1 MLKKSTIVA
10 IAGSLIVGGI
20 GLSTVG
26 LALGGESSVHFD
38 SFLELSEPTF
48 EKEYS
53 QKIIEAQSELRMTM
67 DREEKLDTGEVK
79 QKGWEKL
86 DGFSEMKVE
95 VGTVNFNVVI
105 GEDYK
110 IEVDVKTNV
119 DLSYDIRG
127 EKLYIKQKNIE
138 QYRRNNGFRS
148 NLNDGTI
155 TVMIPQDAKLEEVIL
170 NLGVGEGH
178 LEGITVNEL
187 EISNGVGSMNINN
200 VVANNAHIT
209 GGVGDIKVEDFK
221 VKGVVFDSGVGDLN
235 VTSLVSDRLEA
246 NMGVG
251 DVSIQGDIQGDIEI
265 GGGLGSLRLELVGQ
279 EKDYNYFISRG
290 GGHIT
295 INEMNQFGLGD
306 VKVNN
311 NSQYNIEIE
320 AGLGEILIK
329 TDK

>member
-1 MLKKSTIVA
+1 MSR
-10 IAGSLIVGGI
+10 
-20 GLSTVG
+20 GLGDVY
-26 LALGGESSVHFD
+26 
-38 SFLELSEPTF
+38 
-48 EKEYS
+48 KRQEYS

-95 VGTVNFNVVI
+95 VGTVDFNVVI